1 MTSLYPL
8 LSNEKPAFGRIKLIE
23 CGFYTQVLDCNG
35 GVQPMSYC
43 AAVRDLK
50 GLGFHLEMRG
60 KNEKGQD
67 FEIWRLPVE
76 QDSRNEDSAKRVE

>member
-1 MTSLYPL
+1 MTAL
-8 LSNEKPAFGRIKLIE
+8 LSDERPAFGRIKLLE
-23 CGFYTQVLDCNG
+23 CDFYTQVLDCTG
-35 GVQPMSYC
+35 GAQPMSYC

-60 KNEKGQD
+60 KNERGQD

-76 QDSRNEDSAKRVE
+76 QDTRNDDTEQRAER